1 MKLEESLEMKGIDL
15 FHNPEFTTVEAYQAF
30 GDLSDMM
37 NLTED
42 LIRTLALKVRGTTKI
57 HFNGADIDVGPEF
70 RRANMTDLIKEKTG
84 VDFNEVHSDEEALE
98 LAKKFNVP
106 TEPHFRYGHVI
117 NAFFDQFCESEL
129 IQPIFVCRHPLD
141 VSPLAMKCKDDSRF
155 TQRYEIYIG
164 GHELAN
170 AVTE

>member
-1 MKLEESLEMKGIDL
+1 MIVGGMERVYEVGRIFRNEGIDL

-70 RRANMTDLIKEKTG
+70 RRANMTDLIKEKL
-84 VDFNEVHSDEEALE
+84 VLISMRFIPM
-98 LAKKFNVP
+98 KKLWNWRRNSMFLPNHTSVM
-106 TEPHFRYGHVI
+106 
-117 NAFFDQFCESEL
+117 D
-129 IQPIFVCRHPLD
+129 
-141 VSPLAMKCKDDSRF
+141 M
-155 TQRYEIYIG
+155 
-164 GHELAN
+164 
-170 AVTE
+170 